1 MQESILKKLLKK
13 KETFDENCKHCKEVD
28 NNKCSFMN
36 CSKENCENICE
47 ECKKNCKECKCCI
60 EYVGVKSKIFKYI
73 KFKGLKCNKNHEKK
87 G

>member
-1 MQESILKKLLKK
+1 
-13 KETFDENCKHCKEVD
+13 
-28 NNKCSFMN
+28 MN

-47 ECKKNCKECKCCI
+47 ECKKSCKECKCCI
-60 EYVGVKSKIFKYI
+60 ECVGVKSKIFKYI

>member
-1 MQESILKKLLKK
+1 
-13 KETFDENCKHCKEVD
+13 
-28 NNKCSFMN
+28 MN

-60 EYVGVKSKIFKYI
+60 EYVGVKSKIVKYI